1 MELFDLDVKGIIHT
15 PISYHSDADTT
26 VIGLDILLKMVAESS
41 GLGYCRRASTW
52 DLKDMNISTTF
63 CWIGV
68 SVKKNERTHS
78 PTSIHAKGL

>member
-1 MELFDLDVKGIIHT
+1 MELFDVNIKRIVHT
-15 PISYHSDADTT
+15 PNSYHSDADTT
-26 VIGLDILLKMVAESS
+26 IVGVDGLLKMVAEIS
-41 GLGYCRRASTW
+41 GLGYCRESSMW